1 MKRVYKK
8 KTKEFPAI
16 IPDSIKTATYLI
28 IVESPSKCKKIES
41 FLGPGYSCIA
51 SKGHLRTIHNLK
63 SIDIKNNYQ
72 ITFDMI
78 DEKKSHIE
86 WMKRVIGHFKKENII
101 IATDD
106 DREGEAIAWHLCDL
120 FSLPI
125 EKTQRILFH
134 EITQAAIRDAIKTPT
149 TVNMKL
155 VHAGFCRQVLDLFI
169 GFKISPILW
178 KYLYRN
184 KDNSLSAGRCQ
195 SPALRLVYDNAE
207 EKKKESLNKA
217 WKITGFFTS
226 RGIECALS
234 RDFEKEEN
242 VLQFLERSKE
252 FCHKGSIGSATLS
265 IRDPPKPF
273 HTSGL
278 LQAASSNLHMSPKET
293 MSLCQQLYQEG
304 HITYMRTESQVY
316 SETFLLSASD
326 YISGSFSKES
336 IGNLEKISNKVSGDP
351 HEAIRVTHIEV
362 GKIDGDN
369 RRLCSLYRLIWENTI
384 ESCMAPAK
392 YDVIK
397 ISISAPDD
405 LHYKHTVEIPLE
417 LGWKLVSHRGTLVEA
432 QTEGR
437 GMIFFMTA
445 LLDSPIPFSL
455 IQTAISISGRHSH
468 YTEASL
474 IKKLEDLGIGRPSTF
489 ASIVETNIERGYFK
503 KTDIEGSLI
512 SCNEHSLEA
521 VKSNKKGA
529 KGENSFIIKTEK
541 KERMIGSEKNK
552 LVIQPIG
559 ILTIEFLVDMFSNLF
574 SYDYTKRLES
584 ELDCI
589 AEGTL
594 DKWQSIC
601 ETCISEIDAKIK
613 AVNTIGKRAYPIETG
628 EYELVFEK
636 YGPVLRT
643 GTKEKYT
650 FHSVKKD
657 ISIDLGKLQRGE
669 YSLADLREEM
679 VVEFGEHEGS
689 SLIVRVGPYGNYID
703 WNSQKINIRSLE
715 KGIGEIQKEDLLP
728 FLSSFSD
735 STFKKD
741 IPNENKNILRI
752 ITPDLSIRKGK
763 FGAYIY
769 YKTDSMSKPA
779 FYNIQKFKESY
790 HHCSPEVLVEWLNKT
805 YNTSFSI

>member
-8 KTKEFPAI
+8 KSKSVIKESYAIPA
-16 IPDSIKTATYLI
+16 SIKTASFLV

-41 FLGPGYSCIA
+41 FLGSEYTCIA
-51 SKGHLRTIHNLK
+51 SKGHLRTIGSLK

-72 ITFDMI
+72 ITFDII

-86 WMKRVIGHFKKENII
+86 WMQKIIGQFKKENII
-101 IATDD
+101 VATDD
-106 DREGEAIAWHLCDL
+106 DREGEVIAWHLCDL

-125 EKTQRILFH
+125 EKTKRILFH
-134 EITQAAIRDAIKTPT
+134 EITQDAIQKSIKSPT
-149 TVNMKL
+149 IVDMRLVN
-155 VHAGFCRQVLDLFI
+155 AGFCRQVLDLFI

-195 SPALRLVYDNAE
+195 TPALRLVYDNAE
-207 EKKKESLNKA
+207 EKKKEMLHKS

-226 RGIECALS
+226 RAFECSLS
-234 RDFEKEEN
+234 RDFEKESD
-242 VLQFLERSKE
+242 VLQFLEKSKQ
-252 FCHKGSIGSATLS
+252 FCHKGSIGSTLLS
-265 IRDPPKPF
+265 IREPPKPF
-273 HTSGL
+273 HTSSL

-293 MSLCQQLYQEG
+293 MSLCQQLYQDG

-316 SETFLLSASD
+316 SESFLSIASN
-326 YISGSFSKES
+326 YISDRFTKNS
-336 IGNLEKISNKVSGDP
+336 IGNLEKISNKISGNP
-351 HEAIRVTHIEV
+351 HEAIRITHIEV
-362 GKIDGDN
+362 GSIDAEN
-369 RRLCSLYRLIWENTI
+369 RRLYALYRLIWENTV

-405 LHYKHTVEIPLE
+405 LHYKYSVEIPLE
-417 LGWKLVSHRGTLVEA
+417 LGWKVVRERRSLIEL

-437 GMIFFMTA
+437 GIIHFMTA
-445 LLDSPIPFSL
+445 LLGSPIPYSL

-503 KTDIEGSLI
+503 KMDIEGTPIES
-512 SCNEHSLEA
+512 NEYSLEMNGLG
-521 VKSNKKGA
+521 KPST
-529 KGENSFIIKTEK
+529 IKIEK
-541 KERMIGSEKNK
+541 KSRILGGEKNK

-559 ILTIEFLVDMFSNLF
+559 ILTIEFLVDMFHSLF
-574 SYDYTKRLES
+574 SYDYTKKLES

-589 AEGTL
+589 AEGSIN
-594 DKWQSIC
+594 KWQSIC
-601 ETCISEIDAKIK
+601 ESCISEIDNKIK
-613 AVNTIGKRAYPIETG
+613 AVNTIGKRVYPIENG
-628 EYELVFEK
+628 KYELVFEK

-657 ISIDLGKLQRGE
+657 ISVDLGKLQRGE
-669 YSLADLREEM
+669 YSVADLKEEM
-679 VVEFGEHEGS
+679 MIDFGEYEGS
-689 SLIVRVGPYGNYID
+689 ALLVRVGPYGNYID
-703 WNSQKINIRSLE
+703 WNSQKISIRSLE
-715 KGIGEIQKEDLLP
+715 KGIEDIQKEDLLP
-728 FLSSFSD
+728 FLSTFSD
-735 STFKKD
+735 STFKKEVLS
-741 IPNENKNILRI
+741 ENKNILRI
-752 ITPDLSIRKGK
+752 INPDISIRKGK

-769 YKTDSMSKPA
+769 YKTVDMAKPT

-790 HHCSPEVLVEWLNKT
+790 HHCSPEVVIEWLNKT
-805 YNTSFSI
+805 YNTSFTI

>member
-8 KTKEFPAI
+8 KTKESAYG
-16 IPDSIKTATYLI
+16 IPTSIKTATFLV

-41 FLGPGYSCIA
+41 FLGPAYTCIA
-51 SKGHLRTIHNLK
+51 SKGHLRSIKGLK
-63 SIDIKNNYQ
+63 SIDIKNNYN
-72 ITFDMI
+72 ITFEII

-86 WMKRVIGHFKKENII
+86 WMRQIIGHFKKENII

-106 DREGEAIAWHLCDL
+106 DREGEVIAWHLCDIFGL
-120 FSLPI
+120 DL
-125 EKTQRILFH
+125 ERTRRILFH
-134 EITQAAIRDAIKTPT
+134 EITQEAIQTSITNST
-149 TVNMKL
+149 IVNMRL
-155 VHAGFCRQVLDLFI
+155 VNAGFCRQILDLFI

-178 KYLYRN
+178 KYLYRT
-184 KDNSLSAGRCQ
+184 KENSLSAGRCQ

-207 EKKKESLNKA
+207 EKKNESLCKT

-226 RGIECALS
+226 RNLECSLS
-234 RDFEKEEN
+234 RDFEKEAD
-242 VLQFLERSKE
+242 VLQFLEKSKG
-252 FCHKGSIGSATLS
+252 FCHKGSIGLGTLS

-293 MSLCQQLYQEG
+293 MALCQQLYQDG

-316 SETFLLSASD
+316 SETFLLDTST
-326 YISGSFSKES
+326 YISNQFSKGS
-336 IGNLEKISNKVSGDP
+336 IGNTEKISNKISGDP

-362 GKIDGDN
+362 GKIDAEN
-369 RRLCSLYRLIWENTI
+369 RRLCSLYRLIWENTV
-384 ESCMAPAK
+384 ESCMVPAK

-405 LHYKHTVEIPLE
+405 LHYKYSVEIPLE
-417 LGWKLVSHRGTLVEA
+417 LGWKAVRERASLVDL

-437 GMIFFMTA
+437 GIIHFMTA
-445 LLDSPIPFSL
+445 LLGSPIPYSL
-455 IQTAISISGRHSH
+455 IQTAISISGRHMH

-503 KTDIEGSLI
+503 KMDIEGSLI
-512 SCNEHSLEA
+512 ESNEYSLEMHGLG
-521 VKSNKKGA
+521 VVPKMKM
-529 KGENSFIIKTEK
+529 EK
-541 KERMIGSEKNK
+541 KSRVLGGEKNK

-559 ILTIEFLVDMFSNLF
+559 ILTIEFLVDMFHSLF
-574 SYDYTKRLES
+574 SYDYTRKLES
-584 ELDCI
+584 ELDSI
-589 AEGTL
+589 AKGSI

-601 ETCISEIDAKIK
+601 DSCISEIDTKIK
-613 AVNTIGKRAYPIETG
+613 SINIIGKRAYPIETG

-643 GTKEKYT
+643 GSKDKYT

-669 YSLADLREEM
+669 YSLADLQEEIM
-679 VVEFGEHEGS
+679 VDFGEYQGS
-689 SLIVRVGPYGNYID
+689 SLMVRVGPYGNYID
-703 WNSQKINIRSLE
+703 WNLQKISIRSLE
-715 KGIGEIQKEDLLP
+715 KGIGELQKEDLLP
-728 FLSSFSD
+728 FLSTFSD
-735 STFKKD
+735 STSKKESS
-741 IPNENKNILRI
+741 IENKNILRI
-752 ITPDLSIRKGK
+752 ISADLSIRKGK

-769 YKTDSMSKPA
+769 YKTDSMSKPT

-790 HHCSPEVLVEWLNKT
+790 HHCSLEVLIVWINKT
-805 YNTSFSI
+805 YNTCFSI

>member
-8 KTKEFPAI
+8 KTKEFSQV
-16 IPDSIKTATYLI
+16 IPTSINTATFLV

-41 FLGPGYSCIA
+41 FLGPAYTCIA

-72 ITFDMI
+72 ITFDII

-86 WMKRVIGHFKKENII
+86 WMKKVIGHFKKENII
-101 IATDD
+101 VATDD

-120 FSLPI
+120 FDLPI
-125 EKTQRILFH
+125 EKTPRILFH
-134 EITQAAIRDAIKTPT
+134 EITQAAIRDAIKNPT
-149 TVNMKL
+149 TVNIKL

-195 SPALRLVYDNAE
+195 SPALRLVYDNEE
-207 EKKKESLNKA
+207 EKKKESLHKA

-234 RDFEKEEN
+234 QDFEKEED
-242 VLQFLERSKE
+242 VLQFLEKSKE

-273 HTSGL
+273 HTSAL
-278 LQAASSNLHMSPKET
+278 LQAASSNLYISPKET
-293 MSLCQQLYQEG
+293 MSLCQQLYQDG

-316 SETFLLSASD
+316 SETFLSTASD
-326 YISGSFSKES
+326 YIMGRFSKES
-336 IGNLEKISNKVSGDP
+336 IGSIEKISNKVSGDP

-362 GKIDGDN
+362 GTIDGEN
-369 RRLCSLYRLIWENTI
+369 RRLSSLYRLIWENTV

-397 ISISAPDD
+397 ISISAPDN
-405 LHYKHTVEIPLE
+405 LHYKHMVEIPLQ

-432 QTEGR
+432 QTESR
-437 GMIFFMTA
+437 GMIFFMRS
-445 LLDSPIPFSL
+445 LLDSHIPFSL
-455 IQTAISISGRHSH
+455 IQSAISISGRHSH

-503 KTDIEGSLI
+503 KMDIEGSLI
-512 SCNEHSLEA
+512 SCNEHSLEM

-529 KGENSFIIKTEK
+529 NSFLIKTEK
-541 KERMIGSEKNK
+541 KEKRVGSEKNK

-559 ILTIEFLVDMFSNLF
+559 IITIEFLVDMFSNLF
-574 SYDYTKRLES
+574 SYDYTRRLER

-589 AEGTL
+589 AEGSL

-601 ETCISEIDAKIK
+601 ESCISEIDAKIK
-613 AVNTIGKRAYPIETG
+613 AVNTIGKRAYSIG
-628 EYELVFEK
+628 NSEYELVFEK
-636 YGPVLRT
+636 FGPVLRT
-643 GTKEKYT
+643 GSKEKYT
-650 FHSVKKD
+650 FYSVKKD
-657 ISIDLGKLQRGE
+657 ISVDLGKLQRGE
-669 YSLADLREEM
+669 YSVADLKEEM
-679 VVEFGEHEGS
+679 TVDFGLYEES
-689 SLIVRVGPYGNYID
+689 PLLVRVGPYGQYID
-703 WNSQKINIRSLE
+703 WNSQKISIRSLE
-715 KGIGEIQKEDLLP
+715 KEIGELQKEDLLP
-728 FLSSFSD
+728 FLPPFSD
-735 STFKKD
+735 SSSKKEVLS
-741 IPNENKNILRI
+741 ENKNILRI
-752 ITPDLSIRKGK
+752 INSDLSIRKGK

-769 YKTDSMSKPA
+769 YKTADMAKPT

-790 HHCSPEVLVEWLNKT
+790 HHCSLEVLVEWLNKT